1 MHSIPFIS
9 IHLPSASFLRA
20 GAIVLILL
28 MTVCMP
34 GLCAGIDERL
44 LTKGTTPT
52 LTFGIIPGYT
62 LPSDSV
68 TLSGGLYNFLVTLP
82 GKEVIIER
90 SVEYG
95 PYEQIASVITG
106 DDGTFMYLDTPPGR
120 AEHKVYYRASYVEE
134 GKRIIETKPIFL
146 YLGTPE
152 TIRVQGNTDESDSNG
167 DSQIREIL
175 GYRFVIDSSL
185 HDGERYLNVTMLV
198 RTAIQGT
205 TSGILL
211 ASPCGD
217 EFEMLAIG
225 IPGSDG
231 KIEFPAVEGC
241 SEYYMLCPVVDGE
254 IIFCTEPFIYISEAE
269 EDENTRSGGLGQQ
282 NSQILRDWITTS
294 QFGDLLPETDLASE
308 DEVDEIT
315 EQSDISDEISQVETP
330 SFQIGTEPLLL
341 KLHQVQA
348 AQRGISTPVEVL
360 VTSLDQTPVSEAK
373 ITLFLSSDL
382 TYWYRAAKSTTN
394 ENGIAAFRVDAGHLA
409 TLKVRAAFLGNERY
423 AYAESNSIV
432 IIT

>member
-9 IHLPSASFLRA
+9 IQRA

-28 MTVCMP
+28 LAVCVP
-34 GLCAGIDERL
+34 GLCVGIDGRL
-44 LTKGTTPT
+44 LTKDTSPT
-52 LTFGIIPGYT
+52 LTFGITPGYT
-62 LPSDSV
+62 LSNSSV

-106 DDGTFMYLDTPPGR
+106 DDGTFLYLDTPPGR

-134 GKRIIETKPIFL
+134 GKRIIETEPIFL

-152 TIRVQGNTDESDSNG
+152 TIRLQGNTDESDSNG
-167 DSQIREIL
+167 HSQIREVS

-185 HDGERYLNVTMLV
+185 HDGERYLAVTVLV
-198 RTAIQGT
+198 RTAMQGT
-205 TSGILL
+205 ISGILL

-231 KIEFPAVEGC
+231 EIEFPAVEGC
-241 SEYYMLCPVVDGE
+241 SEYYMLCPVADGE
-254 IIFCTEPFIYISEAE
+254 IISCTEPFTHIGEAE
-269 EDENTRSGGLGQQ
+269 EDENTQRGGLGQQ

-308 DEVDEIT
+308 DEVTD
-315 EQSDISDEISQVETP
+315 QSNISDEISEPET
-330 SFQIGTEPLLL
+330 SSIQIGTESLVL

-348 AQRGISTPVEVL
+348 AQRGISTPVQVF
-360 VTSLDQTPVSEAK
+360 VTSMDEAPVSEAE

-382 TYWYRAAKSTTN
+382 AYWYRAAKSITN
-394 ENGIAAFRVDAGHLA
+394 ENGIAAFYVDAGRLA
-409 TLKVRAAFLGNERY
+409 TLKARAAFLGNERY
-423 AYAESNSIV
+423 AYGESNTIV